1 MSINRPEAVSH
12 VAAAAALAENA
23 FLGPVLARAEADPG
37 AVFGQFHEAGG
48 WTEVTLGEALR
59 RARQFAALY
68 AAHEVPAGATVMLV
82 IRQDR
87 DAPAAFLGAMLAG
100 LVPSFLPCPSAKQ
113 DPALYWHQHK
123 TVLAF
128 NRPPL
133 VLVPDDLLADMGACA
148 EGSGA
153 RVVPIS
159 AVDAVT
165 PAPLPATLPD
175 SDAVGLLQHSS
186 GTTGMKKGVALS
198 YGSIARQL
206 AAYRAALGLNP
217 EHAKIVSWLPLYH
230 DMGLISSFLLPVWLG
245 VPILSMDPF
254 VWVAQPELFLEAIER
269 FGGTHAWLPNFAFL
283 HLARRI
289 SRKRRWRLNSL
300 VALISCSE
308 PCKAAAFDAFLDRFG
323 EEGVRAETLQT
334 CYAMAETVFAVSQS
348 DPTRPVR
355 RLSVDPAGVNAL
367 GPVAPPAPDGP
378 ALTLLS
384 NGRTIAGCAVAVL
397 RDGIFVGSRELG
409 ELAIRAD
416 YMFSGYHNNDAATRA
431 AFHQGWYR
439 TGDIGFLDQDEVFVV
454 GRTKDIII
462 INGKNVF
469 VHDIEAAVSRVG
481 GVKPGRAVA
490 FGRYSE
496 KSGSELLIVVAER
509 DDDATRDSEI
519 QRDINRAV
527 VEEVGVPCSDI
538 RIVAQGWLVKTTSG
552 KTSRSENAAKY
563 ARDFVAADPVLP
575 SG

>member
-1 MSINRPEAVSH
+1 MPDATPP
-12 VAAAAALAENA
+12 AATDNA
-23 FLGPVLARAEADPG
+23 FLSPILARAHASP
-37 AVFGQFHEAGG
+37 ASIFGQFHEAGT
-48 WTEVTLGEALR
+48 WVEITLGQALG

-68 AAHEVPAGATVMLV
+68 AAHAIPPGATIMLA

-87 DAPAAFLGAMLAG
+87 DAPCAFLGAMLAG
-100 LVPSFLPCPSAKQ
+100 CVPSFLPCPSPKQ
-113 DPALYWHQHK
+113 DHALYWHQHK

-133 VLVPDDLLADMGACA
+133 VLVPDDLLADMQACA

-153 RVVPIS
+153 AVVPIS
-159 AVDAVT
+159 AVEVLG
-165 PAPLPATLPD
+165 PAPVPVTLPT
-175 SDAVGLLQHSS
+175 SEKTGLLQHSS

-217 EHAKIVSWLPLYH
+217 DSAKIVSWLPLYH

-254 VWVAQPELFLEAIER
+254 VWVSQPDLFLEAIER

-289 SRKRRWRLNSL
+289 PRKKTWALQS
-300 VALISCSE
+300 VIALISCSE
-308 PCKAAAFDAFLDRFG
+308 PCKAAAFDAFLARFG
-323 EEGVRAETLQT
+323 DEGITAETLQT

-348 DPTRPVR
+348 DLARPVR
-355 RLSVDPAGVNAL
+355 RLAVDPACINTL
-367 GPVAPPAPDGP
+367 GPVLPPPPGAAP
-378 ALTLLS
+378 LTLLS
-384 NGRTIAGCAVAVL
+384 NGKPIDGCTVGVL
-397 RDGIFVGSRELG
+397 RDGQFLGERELG

-416 YMFSGYHNNDAATRA
+416 YMFSGYHNNPAATEA
-431 AFHQGWYR
+431 AFHDGWYR
-439 TGDIGFLDQDEVFVV
+439 TGDIGFLDQNEVFVV

-469 VHDIEAAVSRVG
+469 VHDIEAAVSRVT

-509 DDDATRDSEI
+509 DGATIPDHDI

-538 RIVAQGWLVKTTSG
+538 RVVEPGWLVKTTSG
-552 KTSRSENAAKY
+552 KTSRSENAVKY
-563 ARDFVAADPVLP
+563 TRDFVE
-575 SG
+575 G